1 MSQDVLV
8 APDYMGD
15 YDTLAS
21 DVLDNHAGFVG
32 GFASNLTGNPVVKI
46 IQY

>member
-1 MSQDVLV
+1 V

-21 DVLDNHAGFVG
+21 DALDIHAGFAR

>member
-1 MSQDVLV
+1 VLL

-21 DVLDNHAGFVG
+21 DALNHNPGFVG
-32 GFASNLTGNPVVKI
+32 GFESNLGGNPIVKTA
-46 IQY
+46 QY

>member
-1 MSQDVLV
+1 VSQDVLV

-21 DVLDNHAGFVG
+21 DALDSNAGFVG

-46 IQY
+46 FQY